1 VLLDGGV
8 RRGMSILR
16 RLVGR
21 LPLRYQQELKRL
33 HFARLIRHGSFSSES
48 HDVEY
53 DRLHEWVRRSDWV
66 IDVGANIGIY
76 TAKLSEIVKASGRVF
91 ALEPMPEMFELLAAN
106 MAQCPLRNI
115 TLLNVAASDEVA
127 LRGMTVPKLESG
139 LPGYPL
145 AHLSDDGG
153 EVAVMCLPLDML
165 CLPERIALIK
175 IDVEGH
181 ELRAIKGMKNLI
193 ARDHPVLIVE
203 GLSDDIASYLRA
215 FGYSFE
221 QAAGS
226 PNRVFRPVSGP
237 R

>member
-1 VLLDGGV
+1 
-8 RRGMSILR
+8 MSILR

-21 LPLRYQQELKRL
+21 LPLRCQQELKRL
-33 HFARLIRHGSFSSES
+33 HFARLIRNGSFSSES

-53 DRLHEWVRRSDWV
+53 DRLHEWVRPGDWV

-76 TAKLSEIVKASGRVF
+76 TAKLSEIVEASGRVF

-139 LPGYPL
+139 QASYPM
-145 AHLSDDGG
+145 AHLTDDGG

-165 CLPERIALIK
+165 CLPKRIALIK

-193 ARDHPVLIVE
+193 ARDHPDLIVE
-203 GLSDDIASYLRA
+203 GPSDEVASYLQA

-221 QAAGS
+221 HAVGS
-226 PNRVFRPVSGP
+226 PNRVFRPAS
-237 R
+237 RQR

>member
-1 VLLDGGV
+1 MGYI
-8 RRGMSILR
+8 SILR

-33 HFARLIRHGSFSSES
+33 HFARLIRNGSFDSES

-53 DRLHEWVRRSDWV
+53 DRLHEWVRRGDWV

-76 TAKLSEIVKASGRVF
+76 TAKLSEIVEASGRVF

-106 MAQCPLRNI
+106 MARCPLRNI
-115 TLLNVAASDEVA
+115 TLLNVAASDEIA

-139 LPGYPL
+139 LASYPL
-145 AHLSDDGG
+145 AHLTDDDG
-153 EVAVMCLPLDML
+153 EVAVMCLPLEML
-165 CLPERIALIK
+165 CLPKRIALIK

-181 ELRAIKGMKNLI
+181 ELRAIKGMKNLL

-203 GLSDDIASYLRA
+203 GPSDEVVSYLET

-221 QAAGS
+221 HAVGS
-226 PNRVFRPVSGP
+226 PNWVFRV
-237 R
+237 